1 VNLIFLGA
9 ALLAGS
15 LLAVQASSNLQLT
28 KTVGTPFGASTVQ
41 LSVAAALLVVLA
53 VATGAV
59 GSVGHAWDVPV
70 WQLLGG
76 LASPIYITSGILL
89 FPRLG
94 ALTAVALYVTG
105 QMLASLGLD
114 LSGSLGVPQR
124 SLTIGTVSGVVGVLA
139 GISMIIHGQRAATDG
154 PATEVVRQRAVG
166 TTQTVTRAG
175 IPTRLPLG
183 LAGWIFL
190 GLFAGAALPVQGAV
204 NAQLRANLQ
213 APLAVAL
220 ISFVVATLAIAV
232 ALGVL
237 LAAKATPVPT
247 LQPLAR
253 MPWWGWLGGACAV
266 VYVTG
271 TFMLIPEI
279 GAATTVAL
287 TVTGQQLASAVI
299 DGRGLFR
306 MPQRTLAPSRL
317 AGVVLLIAGS
327 TLIQLA

>member
-1 VNLIFLGA
+1 
-9 ALLAGS
+9 
-15 LLAVQASSNLQLT
+15 
-28 KTVGTPFGASTVQ
+28 
-41 LSVAAALLVVLA
+41 
-53 VATGAV
+53 
-59 GSVGHAWDVPV
+59 
-70 WQLLGG
+70 
-76 LASPIYITSGILL
+76 L

-94 ALTAVALYVTG
+94 ALTAVALFVTG

-114 LSGSLGVPQR
+114 LSGSLGVAQR

-139 GISMIIHGQRAATDG
+139 GISMIIQGQRAATDET
-154 PATEVVRQRAVG
+154 ATEVVRQRAVG

-175 IPTRLPLG
+175 RPTRLPLG
-183 LAGWIFL
+183 LAGWTLL
-190 GLFAGAALPVQGAV
+190 GLFAGAALPVQAAV

-213 APLAVAL
+213 APLAVGL

-232 ALGVL
+232 VLGVL

-327 TLIQLA
+327 ALIQLA